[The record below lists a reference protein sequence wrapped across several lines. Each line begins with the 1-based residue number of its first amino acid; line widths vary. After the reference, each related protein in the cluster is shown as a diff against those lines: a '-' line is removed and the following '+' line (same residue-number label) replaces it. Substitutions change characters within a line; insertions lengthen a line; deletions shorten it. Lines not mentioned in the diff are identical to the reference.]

1 MIYKPSPYEQRNM
14 LGDIEYSLIEIML
27 KDKSL
32 FQKFKLTSDMF
43 YDPNLKK
50 IIDYAESVNDM
61 DAMDLLSKSKTDE
74 NFVTKAFMENLT
86 LRNQDFVYN
95 FMPYQRKLLHAYKV
109 KKIRELS
116 RELGKVSKQED
127 IDDITNQIQSY
138 KDMTVE
144 TVDRTDE
151 IAEEAKQKLMRDDVL
166 ADYAQ
171 TGLQNVD
178 DMIKGMKK
186 KTLNIIGANP
196 SAGKSAFALNL
207 MWNMAKAGHHVTF
220 LSLEMDGVDIFN
232 RIASRVLKI
241 PSIKIRDKKISQKQF
256 DKIVQIYGALS
267 RNKNFRVVDNVGI
280 TTKDVRAYASEE
292 TDTNRVIFI
301 DHLGLMTSLN
311 KRLDRRLQIA
321 EITRELKLIAKETNS
336 VIILLA
342 QLSRGNTKR
351 EDKRPNMSDL
361 QESGNIEQDADNIF
375 LLHRDDYHNKDENPT
390 ISETQVIIAKNREG
404 ETGTAIT
411 AFDKGIQTFYDY
423 Q

>member
-61 DAMDLLSKSKTDE
+61 NAMDLLSKSKTDE

-151 IAEEAKQKLMRDDVL
+151 IAKEAKQKLMSDDVL
-166 ADYAQ
+166 SDYAQ

-178 DMIKGMKK
+178 DMIKGCLLY
-186 KTLNIIGANP
+186 TSP
-196 SAGKSAFALNL
+196 S
-207 MWNMAKAGHHVTF
+207 
-220 LSLEMDGVDIFN
+220 
-232 RIASRVLKI
+232 
-241 PSIKIRDKKISQKQF
+241 PRD
-256 DKIVQIYGALS
+256 
-267 RNKNFRVVDNVGI
+267 
-280 TTKDVRAYASEE
+280 
-292 TDTNRVIFI
+292 
-301 DHLGLMTSLN
+301 
-311 KRLDRRLQIA
+311 
-321 EITRELKLIAKETNS
+321 
-336 VIILLA
+336 
-342 QLSRGNTKR
+342 
-351 EDKRPNMSDL
+351 
-361 QESGNIEQDADNIF
+361 
-375 LLHRDDYHNKDENPT
+375 
-390 ISETQVIIAKNREG
+390 
-404 ETGTAIT
+404 
-411 AFDKGIQTFYDY
+411 
-423 Q
+423 